1 MAIISTL
8 GQPEARE
15 NKRAVAGLLTGLRAW
30 LEQAADLAWPDA
42 EFHTLGETLARFEAF
57 ELLAVYTRA
66 ARKRDPGNQ
75 TWRFYHIVARTKGKP
90 DRLSPAEM
98 DDLFEMAEA
107 AAEREDFHTAK
118 RIEQYL
124 EGDGRAPFGRGRAAS
139 AALEAMDAESMAAI
153 FAAMMDEMPK
163 RTSRD
168 LRAVVDELGRDAA
181 LAEIVEQMRA
191 APFVPNMPDAV
202 IRSLAG
208 ALVDRAVGSERPRQP
223 GRARRSQFFDA

>member
-1 MAIISTL
+1 
-8 GQPEARE
+8 
-15 NKRAVAGLLTGLRAW
+15 
-30 LEQAADLAWPDA
+30 
-42 EFHTLGETLARFEAF
+42 
-57 ELLAVYTRA
+57 
-66 ARKRDPGNQ
+66 
-75 TWRFYHIVARTKGKP
+75 
-90 DRLSPAEM
+90 
-98 DDLFEMAEA
+98 
-107 AAEREDFHTAK
+107 
-118 RIEQYL
+118 
-124 EGDGRAPFGRGRAAS
+124 
-139 AALEAMDAESMAAI
+139 MDAESMAAI